1 MLSISWLA
9 TSSKTKFGFLSFQGS
24 RLGCDGALWD
34 NSSKCGEGKGDKLR
48 TKFWV
53 SGPKMIDQADILG
66 LSGLITPSLDEMIH
80 VAREMERQVLASW
93 RPIWQ
98 SMPYRDIF
106 DRAWIYL
113 YLSVGRQPQNNT
125 LPSRLHRDII
135 NLLYMCWMRPGSV
148 KHFAVAKILP
158 F

>member
-1 MLSISWLA
+1 
-9 TSSKTKFGFLSFQGS
+9 
-24 RLGCDGALWD
+24 
-34 NSSKCGEGKGDKLR
+34 
-48 TKFWV
+48 
-53 SGPKMIDQADILG
+53 MIIQADILG

-80 VAREMERQVLASW
+80 VAREMERQVLAT
-93 RPIWQ
+93 WQ
-98 SMPYRDIF
+98 CHRDIF
-106 DRAWIYL
+106 DVDRAWIYL
-113 YLSVGRQPQNNT
+113 YLSAGRQPQNNT